1 MLDVRPVT
9 PDIGAEVHGID
20 LSRSLASHIVDAVR
34 AAWLEHLVQFFVDQ
48 ELTPEQQLA
57 FAAQFGEV
65 TAAHPIEPAL
75 EGHPH
80 VLPVDSVKDRTD
92 FWHTDVTFMS
102 RPPMGSILY
111 ARVLPESGGDTMF
124 ANTRAAYERMAA
136 PLRALCDGLVAYH
149 YAADYAQQVAGGDG
163 KEWDGAPVKQLVPV
177 RHPVVREH
185 PETGRRNLFVNPNF
199 TVGLEGFSGPEG
211 HALLRLLYDHMTQ
224 PELTCRYRWR
234 PGSVAMW
241 DNRTTMHYGINDYG
255 DARRIM
261 HRVTLRGD
269 KPYGPAMALE
279 VGSAARAD
287 SAP

>member
-9 PDIGAEVHGID
+9 PVIGAEVRGID
-20 LSRSLASHIVDAVR
+20 LSQPLASDIVDALR
-34 AAWLEHLVQFFVDQ
+34 AAWLEHLVLFFVDQ

-75 EGHPH
+75 EDHPQ
-80 VLPVDSVKDRTD
+80 VLPIDSVKDRTD

-111 ARVLPESGGDTMF
+111 ARVLPETGGDTMF
-124 ANTRAAYERMAA
+124 ANTRAAYERLAA
-136 PLRALCDGLVAYH
+136 PLREFCDGLVAYH
-149 YAADYAQQVAGGDG
+149 YAADYAQQVAEGEGKAWDG
-163 KEWDGAPVKQLVPV
+163 KPVKKLVPV

-199 TVGLEGFSGPEG
+199 TVALEGFDGPQG
-211 HALLRLLYDHMTQ
+211 HALLQLLYDEMTR
-224 PELTCRYRWR
+224 PELTCRHRWR

-241 DNRTTMHYGINDYG
+241 DNRTTMHYGIYDYG
-255 DARRIM
+255 DARRLM

-269 KPYGPAMALE
+269 KPYGPALPLE
-279 VGSAARAD
+279 VGPAARAD
-287 SAP
+287 

>member
-9 PDIGAEVHGID
+9 PIIGAEVHGID
-20 LSRSLASHIVDAVR
+20 LSRPLAAKVVDALR
-34 AAWLEHLVQFFVDQ
+34 DAWLEHLVLFFVDQ
-48 ELTPEQQLA
+48 QVTPEQQTA

-75 EGHPH
+75 EGHPQ
-80 VLPVDSVKDRTD
+80 VLPIDSVKDRTN

-102 RPPMGSILY
+102 RPPTGSILH

-124 ANTRAAYERMAA
+124 ANTRAAYERLA
-136 PLRALCDGLVAYH
+136 PAMRELCDGLVAYH
-149 YAADYAQQVAGGDG
+149 YAADYAQQVADGDG
-163 KEWDGAPVKQLVPV
+163 KTWDGKPVKKLLPV

-199 TVGLEGFSGPEG
+199 TVALEGFDGGQGS
-211 HALLRLLYDHMTQ
+211 ALLRLLYDHMTQ

-241 DNRTTMHYGINDYG
+241 DNRATMHYGIYDYG
-255 DARRIM
+255 DARRVM

-269 KPYGPAMALE
+269 KPYGPAMPRGVESA
-279 VGSAARAD
+279 SAASAD
-287 SAP
+287 